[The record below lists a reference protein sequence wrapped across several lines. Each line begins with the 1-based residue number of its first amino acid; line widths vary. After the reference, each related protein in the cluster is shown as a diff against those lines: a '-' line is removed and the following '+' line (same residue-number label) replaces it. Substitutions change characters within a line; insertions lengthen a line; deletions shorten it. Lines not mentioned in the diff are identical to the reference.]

1 MPLVRISLRKG
12 KSPQHL
18 SALAEGVHQAL
29 RAAFGV
35 PENNKFTLIH
45 EHEDSAFIC
54 DPSYFGVERSHDL
67 VVIQITVND
76 TRNAAQKADLF
87 KAITHH
93 LAIDPGLRPED
104 CYINLLEVKAENWSL
119 GNGEQQ
125 YGPKP
130 AP

>member
-18 SALAEGVHQAL
+18 AALAEGVHQAL

-45 EHEDSAFIC
+45 EHEDAAFIC
-54 DPSYFGVERSHDL
+54 DPGYYGIERSADL

-76 TRNAAQKADLF
+76 TRNTEQKQALF
-87 KAITHH
+87 AAITHH

-104 CYINLLEVKAENWSL
+104 CYISLLEVKAENWSL
-119 GNGEQQ
+119 GNGLAQ
-125 YGPKP
+125 YAKP
-130 AP
+130 AG

>member
-1 MPLVRISLRKG
+1 MPLVRISLRMG

-35 PENNKFTLIH
+35 PETNKFTLIH
-45 EHEDSAFIC
+45 EHDPAAFIC
-54 DPSYFGVERSHDL
+54 DPHYFGIERSDDL

-76 TRNAAQKADLF
+76 TRTAEQKAALF
-87 KAITHH
+87 ASITHH

-104 CYINLLEVKAENWSL
+104 CYVSLLEVKAENWSL
-119 GNGEQQ
+119 GNGVAQ
-125 YGPKP
+125 YAPKP
-130 AP
+130 